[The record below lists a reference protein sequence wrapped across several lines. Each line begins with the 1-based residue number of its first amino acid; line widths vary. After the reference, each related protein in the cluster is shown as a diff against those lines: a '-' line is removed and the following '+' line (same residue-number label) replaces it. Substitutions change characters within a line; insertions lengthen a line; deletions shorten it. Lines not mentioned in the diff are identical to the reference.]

1 MLSILQS
8 LPEFDPQIAEEF
20 GSGMSA
26 STFLGV
32 PVFEATSFANLLI
45 RFAFN
50 LVIAFITVHFLYYR
64 RKGRKDYYFTFLLF
78 SATMFL
84 LIFLMENVKLQ
95 IGFTLGL
102 FAIFG
107 MIRYRT
113 ETVPVREMTYLF
125 IIIGISVING
135 LALNISITELLATNT
150 LLLGLIWATEA
161 GAPHHRKAT
170 KTILYDRIDL
180 IVPARRGEMLEDLRK
195 RTGLAVNDFEIGNI
209 DFLKDSAFVKI
220 YYTLGKGQE
229 EGPALTKLQGDI

>member
-8 LPEFDPQIAEEF
+8 MPEFDPQIAAEF
-20 GSGMSA
+20 GNGMSA

-32 PVFEATSFANLLI
+32 PVFEAASFSNLLI

-50 LVIAFITVHFLYYR
+50 LIVAFVTVHYLYYR
-64 RKGRKDYYFTFLLF
+64 HKGRKDYYFTFLLF

-113 ETVPVREMTYLF
+113 ETVPVREMTYKRACAEH
-125 IIIGISVING
+125 IHCRADDGQC
-135 LALNISITELLATNT
+135 AA
-150 LLLGLIWATEA
+150 
-161 GAPHHRKAT
+161 
-170 KTILYDRIDL
+170 
-180 IVPARRGEMLEDLRK
+180 ARTDMGYRGMCTTQTQGNEDHL
-195 RTGLAVNDFEIGNI
+195 V
-209 DFLKDSAFVKI
+209 
-220 YYTLGKGQE
+220 
-229 EGPALTKLQGDI
+229 